1 MIKITNIKG
10 FIFSATLSNGSALC
24 LQAGDSVVIRAN
36 LSNESLE
43 VAKSIGLISIEK
55 VVTEEKGGNK

>member
-1 MIKITNIKG
+1 MIKGTNIKG

-24 LQAGDSVVIRAN
+24 LQAGDSVTIKDS
-36 LSNESLE
+36 LSNESLD
-43 VAKSIGLISIEK
+43 VAKGAGLISIEK